1 MLDMI
6 DDIRA
11 IICIAMGTTMFEIAF
26 TKIANTGS
34 TITDVRII
42 VASISRAVDSVP
54 IKIGAII
61 NAVIFMVAVSVE
73 PVG

>member
-1 MLDMI
+1 MMDMI
-6 DDIRA
+6 DDIKA
-11 IICIAMGTTMFEIAF
+11 IICIAMGNTIFEVAF
-26 TKIANTGS
+26 TKIVNTGS
-34 TITDVRII
+34 TTTDVRIT

-61 NAVIFMVAVSVE
+61 NAVIIMVAVSVE